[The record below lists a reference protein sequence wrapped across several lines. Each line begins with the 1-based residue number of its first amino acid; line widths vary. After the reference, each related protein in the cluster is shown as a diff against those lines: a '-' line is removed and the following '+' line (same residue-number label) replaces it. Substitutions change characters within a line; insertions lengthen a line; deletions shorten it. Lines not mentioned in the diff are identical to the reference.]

1 MGYIGVITHL
11 PNLLPPSWYILV
23 VVLFVEFGGGGCDFF
38 LEAVGI
44 HRGFETGAGFCPSN
58 VSHCDNRDLLY
69 KAKNWMKSCFQNSGF
84 MTG

>member
-1 MGYIGVITHL
+1 MVYIGVITHL

-23 VVLFVEFGGGGCDFF
+23 VLLSVEFGGGVVFL
-38 LEAVGI
+38 LEALGI

-58 VSHCDNRDLLY
+58 VSRCDNRDLLY